1 MKLHY
6 FYGPVHSLVV
16 ALSISL
22 APGCGEVDASK
33 MDPNRVHDHQALFDL
48 VGGIRITVDAKS
60 SSGSNYSG
68 SLPPAFNLNNYT
80 RTTSGTWCAWS
91 HGCGPTASN
100 RPIPC
105 SDVNPPCSVSSG
117 TLNCRITDNPHTDNS
132 GSCVV
137 TLTPKSSTPPRPPVN
152 PPKPPVNPPKPPLNI
167 EKTTS
172 FTPTMRAFIEGHKLN
187 CTKFADTIGTR
198 FAFVFTDRK
207 WQLANA
213 FCLATAASF
222 RETENSSGPRLLENY
237 KMSAVCASTDG
248 GKTWKIKSSKIDVK
262 PGCFMGAETL
272 GPPSA
277 GIVVGNGVLGNCIAN
292 ASGSTFNSFTDGSP
306 PQHLDLGL
314 QIVKNRVCT
323 AIKVGMKGSFGCRSD
338 GVATLSAQTEGTNF
352 PSLAWSITRIDPTGK
367 MDSTKK
373 VDSQTRLDSLWDCP
387 GGNMRSGTKGRIE
400 LK

>member
-1 MKLHY
+1 MQKSY
-6 FYGPVHSLVV
+6 FQTETRALIIG
-16 ALSISL
+16 LSIFL
-22 APGCGEVDASK
+22 TAGCGEVNISEANPKNLDEQQS
-33 MDPNRVHDHQALFDL
+33 ALNL
-48 VGGIRITVDAKS
+48 AGRITIVVDAKNS
-60 SSGSNYSG
+60 AGANYGG
-68 SLPPAFNLNNYT
+68 SLPPTFNLNNYT
-80 RTTSGTWCAWS
+80 RTTNGTWCAWG
-91 HGCGPTASN
+91 HGCGPTANN

-105 SDVNPPCSVSSG
+105 SDVNPSCSVSSG
-117 TLNCRITDNPHTDNS
+117 TLNCRIADNPHTDNS

-137 TLTPKSSTPPRPPVN
+137 ILTPKSSTPPRPPVN

-167 EKTTS
+167 EKTTH

-198 FAFVFTDRK
+198 FAFVFADPK

-213 FCLATAASF
+213 FCLATATSF

-237 KMSAVCASTDG
+237 KMSAVCASTNG

-373 VDSQTRLDSLWDCP
+373 VDSQTTLDSLWDCP
-387 GGNMRSGTKGRIE
+387 GGNMRSGTKGLIE